1 MSDTLRLGALLA
13 GEDASYHG
21 CGPETAVTR
30 LVVDSRRV
38 VPGAAFVAVP
48 GLAHDGH
55 AFVPAALAAGAALAI
70 VERGRLAGPE
80 PRVELPAIAEALP
93 RLCARA
99 FGEPGEHLRLAGVTG
114 TNGKTTVTF
123 LVAAMLAAAGRR
135 HARIGTTGNW
145 VADRE
150 EQAAFTTPFPLE
162 LQELLARARGRG
174 ATDAVM
180 EVSSHAL
187 AQGRVRPLR
196 YDAAGLTSFSQ
207 DHLDFHATMADYL
220 AAKCLLPAAHLRPGG
235 VVVAAVDD
243 QPAAR
248 QFLAA
253 APAGAQAWRASRGG
267 APGAEIV
274 ASSVMSEKTG
284 LRAHVD
290 TPAGPLALRSPL
302 VGAFNLDNL
311 LVAIGLGVGLGLS
324 LEGIGAALASCRGAP
339 GRLER
344 VTVQGVEG
352 PVVLVD
358 YAHTPDAV
366 ARALQAVRRA
376 CSGRLFV
383 VLGCGGDRDPSKRA
397 PMGEFAATLADRFYA
412 TSDNPRTEDPEA
424 IVAQMLAGVPPDRR
438 DRVVPLVDRR
448 TAIARAVAEAVADD
462 VVVIAGKGHED
473 YQIVG
478 TAKLHFDD
486 REEAAAALRLR
497 GPAGHGAGVR
507 EDR

>member
-1 MSDTLRLGALLA
+1 MSDTLRLGTLLA

-21 CGPETAVTR
+21 CGPDTAVTR

-38 VPGAAFVAVP
+38 VPGAVFVAVP

-55 AFVPAALAAGAALAI
+55 AFVPAALAAGAALVI
-70 VERGRLAGPE
+70 VERGRLAEPGPE
-80 PRVELPAIAEALP
+80 PRVELPAIADALP

-99 FGEPGEHLRLAGVTG
+99 CGEPGEHMRLAGVTG

-123 LVAAMLAAAGRR
+123 LVAAMLAAAGRKY
-135 HARIGTTGNW
+135 ARIGTTGNW
-145 VADRE
+145 VGDRE
-150 EQAAFTTPFPLE
+150 ETAAFTTPFPLE
-162 LQELLARARGRG
+162 LQELLARARERG
-174 ATDAVM
+174 ATDGVM

-196 YDAAGLTSFSQ
+196 YHAVGLTSFSQ
-207 DHLDFHATMADYL
+207 DHLDFHATMDEYL
-220 AAKCLLPAAHLRPGG
+220 AAKCLLPAQHLSAGG

-243 QPAAR
+243 QPAAQ

-253 APAGAQAWRASRGG
+253 ARSGSTVWRASRGG

-274 ASSVMSEKTG
+274 ASSVMSERTG
-284 LRAHVD
+284 LKAHVD

-311 LVAIGLGVGLGLS
+311 LVAIGLGLGLE
-324 LEGIGAALASCRGAP
+324 LELEAIGAALASCRGAP

-344 VTVQGVEG
+344 VTVAGVDG

-424 IVAQMLAGVPPDRR
+424 IVAQMLAGVPPARR
-438 DRVVPLVDRR
+438 DQVVPLVDRR
-448 TAIARAVAEAVADD
+448 AAIARAVADADADD

-478 TAKLHFDD
+478 TTKLHFDD

-497 GPAGHGAGVR
+497 ASASRLPI
-507 EDR
+507 

>member
-1 MSDTLRLGALLA
+1 MSDSLRLGDLLA
-13 GEDASYHG
+13 DENPSYHG
-21 CGPETAVTR
+21 CGPETAVSAV
-30 LVVDSRRV
+30 VVDSRRV
-38 VPGAAFVAVP
+38 SPGAAFVAVP

-70 VERGRLAGPE
+70 VERGRGVTAS
-80 PRVELPAIAEALP
+80 PRVELTSITDALP

-99 FGEPGEHLRLAGVTG
+99 CGEPGEHLRLAGVTG

-123 LVAAMLAAAGRR
+123 LVAAMLAAAGRK

-150 EQAAFTTPFPLE
+150 EPAAFTTPFPLE
-162 LQELLARARGRG
+162 LQQLLARARGRG
-174 ATDAVM
+174 ATDVVM

-220 AAKCLLPAAHLRPGG
+220 AAKCLLPAEHLRPGG

-243 QPAAR
+243 QPAAAS
-248 QFLAA
+248 FLAA
-253 APAGAQAWRASRGG
+253 APAGARVWRASRGDDRG
-267 APGAEIV
+267 AAIV

-284 LRAHVD
+284 IKAQVD
-290 TPAGPLALRSPL
+290 TPAGRLALRSPL

-311 LVAIGLGVGLGLS
+311 LVAIGLGLGLGLE
-324 LEGIGAALASCRGAP
+324 LAAIGEALAGCRGAP

-344 VTVQGVEG
+344 VTVAEAGG
-352 PVVLVD
+352 PTVLVD

-383 VLGCGGDRDPSKRA
+383 VLGCGGDRDPGKRA
-397 PMGEFAATLADRFYA
+397 PMGQFAATLADRFYA
-412 TSDNPRTEDPEA
+412 TSDNPRTEDPQA
-424 IVAQMLAGVPPDRR
+424 IVAQMLAGVPPARR
-438 DRVVPLVDRR
+438 ERVVPLVDRR
-448 TAIARAVAEAVADD
+448 TAIARAIAEAADDD

-478 TAKLHFDD
+478 TEKLHFDD
-486 REEAAAALRLR
+486 REEAAAALRQR
-497 GPAGHGAGVR
+497 AAASRAKAVR

>member
-1 MSDTLRLGALLA
+1 MTDTLRLGDLLA
-13 GEDASYHG
+13 GEDPSFYG
-21 CGPETAVTR
+21 CGPETAVSA

-55 AFVPAALAAGAALAI
+55 TFVPAALAAGAALAI
-70 VERGRLAGPE
+70 VERGRGITAG
-80 PRVELPAIAEALP
+80 PRVELASVADALP

-99 FGEPGEHLRLAGVTG
+99 CGEPGEHLRLAGVTG

-123 LVAAMLAAAGRR
+123 LVAAMLAAAGRK

-150 EQAAFTTPFPLE
+150 ESAAFTTPFPLE
-162 LQELLARARGRG
+162 LQQLLARARERG
-174 ATDAVM
+174 ATDVVM

-207 DHLDFHATMADYL
+207 DHLDFHATMDDYL

-243 QPAAR
+243 QPAAAR
-248 QFLAA
+248 FLAA
-253 APAGAQAWRASRGG
+253 APAGARVWRASRGG
-267 APGAEIV
+267 ARGAEIV
-274 ASSVMSEKTG
+274 ASSVMSEQTG
-284 LRAHVD
+284 LKAQVD

-311 LVAIGLGVGLGLS
+311 LVAIGLGLGLGLQP
-324 LEGIGAALASCRGAP
+324 EVIGEALASCRGAP

-344 VTVQGVEG
+344 VTVAETSG
-352 PVVLVD
+352 PTVLVD

-412 TSDNPRTEDPEA
+412 TSDNPRTEDPQA
-424 IVAQMLAGVPPDRR
+424 IVAQMLAGVPPERR

-448 TAIARAVAEAVADD
+448 AAIACAIAEAADDD

-478 TAKLHFDD
+478 VEKLHFDD

-497 GPAGHGAGVR
+497 ATGRAGAAVR